1 MLRDSSCFLL
11 FQPTGQSESMGCES
25 AAEQTSVS
33 LWEESGGGSGGVG
46 ASDGGWVW
54 LMGREWVGRC

>member
-1 MLRDSSCFLL
+1 
-11 FQPTGQSESMGCES
+11 MGCES

-33 LWEESGGGSGGVG
+33 LWEESGGGVVVVWVLVMEGGCGLWEESGWGG